1 MEESELAMILG
12 ARRRVRSRAI
22 VQGLILEGPIGCP
35 LQILELAGAQGPE
48 ESEKADRAQKQGR
61 RNEPGE
67 RRHDPLPLARRAALS
82 VTRIEE
88 VDMTIAAISGV
99 T

>member
-1 MEESELAMILG
+1 MIAG
-12 ARRRVRSRAI
+12 ARSSFI
-22 VQGLILEGPIGCP
+22 VQGLVFQGTIGCP

-48 ESEKADRAQKQGR
+48 KSEKADRAQKQRR

-67 RRHDPLPLARRAALS
+67 RRHESLPPASRAALS

-88 VDMTIAAISGV
+88 VDMTMAAISGV

>member
-1 MEESELAMILG
+1 MIAG
-12 ARRRVRSRAI
+12 ARSSVI
-22 VQGLILEGPIGCP
+22 VQGFVLQGPIGCP

-48 ESEKADRAQKQGR
+48 KSEKADPAQKQGR

-67 RRHDPLPLARRAALS
+67 RRHDSLPPASRAALS